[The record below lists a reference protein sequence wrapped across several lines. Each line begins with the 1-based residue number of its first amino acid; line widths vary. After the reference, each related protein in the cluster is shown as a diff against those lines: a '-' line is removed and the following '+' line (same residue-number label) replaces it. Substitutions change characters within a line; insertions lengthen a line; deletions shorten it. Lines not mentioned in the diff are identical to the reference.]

1 MKTLK
6 SNDTRRIKA
15 VSRNVGNSFSWGN
28 SRFVHFSREVADPGP
43 LGKQPADQ
51 QTQRYRGLFEQLN
64 DDARF
69 STLRLPVCRLQRPI
83 VISIQEEERV
93 AAGHRLEDLGYH
105 ESKLK

>member
-1 MKTLK
+1 M
-6 SNDTRRIKA
+6 
-15 VSRNVGNSFSWGN
+15 
-28 SRFVHFSREVADPGP
+28 HFSREVTDPGP

-69 STLRLPVCRLQRPI
+69 STLRLPVRRLQRPV
-83 VISIQEEERV
+83 VISVQEEERS
-93 AAGHRLEDLGYH
+93 AAGHRLEDLENH